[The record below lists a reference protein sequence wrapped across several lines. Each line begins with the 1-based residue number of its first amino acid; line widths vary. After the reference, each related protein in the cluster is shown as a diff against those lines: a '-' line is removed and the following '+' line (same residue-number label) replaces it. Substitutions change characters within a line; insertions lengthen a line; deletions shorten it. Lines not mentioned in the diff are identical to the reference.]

1 MYNSVPNELRMLT
14 KHLKHPVKLRWH
26 WRQLIKPSNQS
37 SPWKINVEPENGG
50 LEDDFPFNWVILR
63 PLLIFRGVY
72 GFPELYVTHFNQI
85 FNCHL
90 SIDTTDVR
98 KCKTHDASFN
108 VKTRALGQ
116 EVWNLIV
123 PRPWQISSSRHSPFT
138 PDKQDIVQRENCYN
152 LQQSM
157 FNLDLDN

>member
-1 MYNSVPNELRMLT
+1 MYNSMPNELRMLT

-85 FNCHL
+85 FNCHIYQLTQLMYENVRHMTHL
-90 SIDTTDVR
+90 SMSRLELWDK
-98 KCKTHDASFN
+98 KC
-108 VKTRALGQ
+108 G
-116 EVWNLIV
+116 
-123 PRPWQISSSRHSPFT
+123 IS
-138 PDKQDIVQRENCYN
+138 
-152 LQQSM
+152 
-157 FNLDLDN
+157 